1 MKEVA
6 AQKQEIKSLKSTL
19 ADKHQQSQECQ
30 NTIDEMTLVIAE
42 NNKEIKFKDKKLE
55 EQKIAVQKSLT
66 QLKVAREQVHRLEF
80 LER

>member
-42 NNKEIKFKDKKLE
+42 NNKEIKFKDRKLE